1 MSIKACFHNQR
12 KEVEKMKI
20 YLSPENRPAP
30 HGPYTGYPTV
40 YEHDVCCEIA
50 EYEKQALER
59 CGFDV
64 VIADEESTMAERC
77 TWANNNNVD
86 LYQTIHTNA
95 GGGTGAECLY
105 YGTTAG
111 SSYRANQAV
120 YNELVKL
127 YPSKRGLKDGTNY
140 YENKMT
146 NMVSVYPEIAFH
158 DNANDARFLVGNK
171 KAIAEALCKGI
182 CAYAGIAYI
191 PSTDNPQTG
200 ADYKTLYEQEKQKR
214 EKLIGDIKDL
224 IEDEDR

>member
-1 MSIKACFHNQR
+1 
-12 KEVEKMKI
+12 MKI

-30 HGPYTGYPTV
+30 HGPYTGYSGV

-50 EYEKQALER
+50 VYEKEALER

-64 VIADEESTMAERC
+64 VVANEESTMAERC
-77 TWANNNNVD
+77 TWANNNSVD

-105 YGTTAG
+105 YGNING
-111 SSYRANQAV
+111 QSYRANQAV
-120 YNELVKL
+120 YNELVSL

-158 DNANDARFLVGNK
+158 DNANDAKFIVENK
-171 KAIAEALCKGI
+171 KTIAEALCKGI
-182 CAYAGIAYI
+182 CSYMGVDYKPA
-191 PSTDNPQTG
+191 TDNPQTG
-200 ADYKTLYEQEKQKR
+200 IDYKVLYEQEKQKR
-214 EKLIGDIKDL
+214 EKLIEDIKDI
-224 IEDEDR
+224 IEDEDIKL